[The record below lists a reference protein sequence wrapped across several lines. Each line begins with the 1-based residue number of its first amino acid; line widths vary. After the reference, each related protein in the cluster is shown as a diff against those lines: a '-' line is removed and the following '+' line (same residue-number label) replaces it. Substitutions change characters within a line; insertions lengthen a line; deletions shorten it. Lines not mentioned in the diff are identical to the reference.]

1 MQQSTKKLIL
11 RERIDKED
19 IYNMTTSLLNVDKNS
34 IVSVNG
40 ERVGE
45 MGRRSLQSEEEFVP

>member
-1 MQQSTKKLIL
+1 VQQSTKKLIL

-19 IYNMTTSLLNVDKNS
+19 IYNITTSLLNVDKNS

-45 MGRRSLQSEEEFVP
+45 KGRRSLQSEEEFVP